1 MTVSIEVA
9 GRHLAAQYD
18 GTNGA
23 AIAAEF
29 GATLNSDTGSTV
41 TFTRSGDQFAVDSGQ
56 WFVWSD
62 DGSTMQANGILS
74 TAQREA
80 AYAPLPEPPQL
91 VTRTGT
97 GNIAASTL
105 GGPQNV
111 TVTLDTPMAGTGYT
125 PRVQLLGAPGL
136 VGGHGLAT
144 TPWTVVGEDTVTVHL
159 VSSALSAAVTGG
171 VYVTADELV

>member
-1 MTVSIEVA
+1 MTVVIEVA

-23 AIAAEF
+23 AIAAAF
-29 GATLNSDTGSTV
+29 GATLNTDTGSTV
-41 TFTRSGDQFAVDSGQ
+41 TFTLSGDSFSVDNGQ

-62 DGSTMQANGILS
+62 DGSTTQANGILS
-74 TAQREA
+74 TAQYTAR
-80 AYAPLPEPPQL
+80 YLPLPQI
-91 VTRTGT
+91 VTRQGA

-111 TVTLDTPMAGTGYT
+111 TVTLATPMSSTGYT
-125 PRVQLLGAPGL
+125 PHVQLLDAPGL

-144 TPWTVVGEDTVTVHL
+144 TPFTVVDEDTVTVHL
-159 VSSALSAAVTGG
+159 VSAALSSAVTGG
-171 VYVTADELV
+171 VYVTATELV